1 MRLSVAGCSALGGR
15 ETNQDSWYADD
26 RLITVADGVG
36 GAPAGEVASRLA
48 VESTAASGPDMPPG
62 ETANRANAA
71 VRAYASTDPATHG
84 MATTLVLAVLCGDG
98 TVRGAHVGDSV
109 TLVQTDRVEFL
120 GSPHTLGAE
129 LVAAG
134 HLTAEEGARHPN
146 RRALVRAVGMDTTV
160 QADTWERP
168 AVVGERYLLCSDGL
182 TDALDDDEF
191 LAALAGLR
199 AADPRQCV
207 ETLVRL
213 ACEAGARDNVTA
225 VVGDVVIGDPVWRR

>member
-1 MRLSVAGCSALGGR
+1 MRLLVAGCSALGGR
-15 ETNQDSWYADD
+15 DTNQDSWHAGE
-26 RLITVADGVG
+26 RLIAVADGVG

-48 VESTAASGPDMPPG
+48 MESVVAAGPDMAPA
-62 ETANRANAA
+62 EAAVRANAA
-71 VRAYASTDPATHG
+71 VRAYAETDPATHG
-84 MATTLVLAVLCGDG
+84 MATTLVIAALGADG
-98 TVRGAHVGDSV
+98 WVRGAHVGDSV

-120 GSPHTLGAE
+120 ASPHTLGAE

-146 RRALVRAVGMDTTV
+146 RNALVRAVGMESTL
-160 QADTWERP
+160 QPDTWSRR
-168 AVVGERYLLCSDGL
+168 AVPGERYLLCSDGL
-182 TDALDDDEF
+182 TDALPPPDF

-213 ACEAGARDNVTA
+213 ACDAGARDNVTA
-225 VVGDVVIGDPVWRR
+225 VVGDVAAWPT

>member
-1 MRLSVAGCSALGGR
+1 MVAGCSALGGR
-15 ETNQDSWYADD
+15 DTNQDSWHAGE
-26 RLITVADGVG
+26 RLIAVADGVG

-48 VESTAASGPDMPPG
+48 MESVVAAGPDMPP
-62 ETANRANAA
+62 EEAAVRANAA
-71 VRAYASTDPATHG
+71 VRAYAETDPATHG
-84 MATTLVLAVLCGDG
+84 MATTLVIAALGADG
-98 TVRGAHVGDSV
+98 WVRGAYVGDSV
-109 TLVQTDRVEFL
+109 TLVQTDRVEL
-120 GSPHTLGAE
+120 LSSPHTLGAE

-146 RRALVRAVGMDTTV
+146 RNALVRAVGMEPTL
-160 QADTWERP
+160 QPDTWSRP

-182 TDALDDDEF
+182 TDALDDADF
-191 LAALAGLR
+191 LAALTGLR

-225 VVGDVVIGDPVWRR
+225 VVGDVVAWPT

>member
-15 ETNQDSWYADD
+15 ETNQDSWFAGE
-26 RLITVADGVG
+26 RLIAVADGVG

-48 VESTAASGPDMPPG
+48 VESVAAAGPD
-62 ETANRANAA
+62 TAPWEAAVRANAA
-71 VRAYASTDPATHG
+71 VRAYAETDPATHG
-84 MATTLVLAVLCGDG
+84 MATTLVIAALGPDG
-98 TVRGAHVGDSV
+98 RMHGAFAGDSV
-109 TLVQTDRVEFL
+109 MLVQTDQVEL
-120 GSPHTLGAE
+120 LSTPHTLGAE

-146 RRALVRAVGMDTTV
+146 RRALVRAVGMEAVLRPGHWT
-160 QADTWERP
+160 RP

-182 TDALDDDEF
+182 TDALDEQAL
-191 LAALAGLR
+191 LAALTGLR

-225 VVGDVVIGDPVWRR
+225 VVGDVVAWPT